1 MSKSKP
7 EILVTPRSVSRNGH
21 PSLDRLTEAGFELC
35 MPTPGEQ
42 PSESVLLATLPGCVG
57 YLAGIEPITSR
68 VLQASDGLKVISRN
82 GTGIDNVDL
91 EAAEKLGIA
100 VLRAEGSMARGV
112 AELTIGLMLS
122 LMRHI
127 HFGDAQL
134 KRSVWLRQT
143 GSELYGRRLG
153 IIGCGK
159 IGRLVARL
167 AHCLGMNVVG
177 YDSAPG
183 ALSAELADTMRVAS
197 FDEVVSTSDV
207 ISLHCPS
214 APGEPPMLDAAAIA
228 RMKRGVYIVNTA
240 RGELLDDEAV
250 LDALESGQIAG
261 LAIDTFRQEPP
272 GSCPLVFHERVVAT
286 PHIGAITH
294 ESMARTMELTVE
306 NLLGVLTRR

>member
-1 MSKSKP
+1 MSKP
-7 EILVTPRSVSRNGH
+7 RILVTPRSVSRNGH

-42 PSESVLLATLPGCVG
+42 PSESVLLSTLPGCVG

-68 VLQASDGLKVISRN
+68 VLQASGGLKVISRN
-82 GTGIDNVDL
+82 GTGVDNIDL

-122 LMRHI
+122 LVRDI
-127 HFGDAQL
+127 HVCDAQL
-134 KRSVWLRQT
+134 KRVVWSRRT
-143 GSELYGRRLG
+143 GSELHGRRLG
-153 IIGCGK
+153 IVGCGK
-159 IGRLVARL
+159 IGRLVARM
-167 AHCLGMNVVG
+167 ANCLGMSVVG
-177 YDSAPG
+177 YDRVPSA
-183 ALSAELADTMRVAS
+183 LLAELADTMEAAS
-197 FDEVVSTSDV
+197 FDEVVSTCDI

-214 APGEPPMLDAAAIA
+214 VPGEPPLLDAATIA
-228 RMKRGVYIVNTA
+228 RMKRGVYIINTA

-261 LAIDTFRQEPP
+261 LAIDAFRQEPP
-272 GSCPLVFHERVVAT
+272 GNCPLVFHERVVAT

-294 ESMARTMELTVE
+294 ESMARTMERTVE
-306 NLLGVLTRR
+306 NLLGVLIRQ